1 MPAAP
6 RRRLAALLLGPLM
19 VIGLLLGLASPAEAQ
34 RFPQPVGIGAT
45 PDEIRTINLYFRFG
59 VATDNI
65 EFPIATGGTGGLIY
79 SVTGNPGLESLGF
92 SFDPTTRIFKG
103 TPKLAGAGQAGD
115 GFAFTYRVN
124 SSAGGGFA
132 IIFVKVTVCEGSGS
146 TGGATVCTPPDF
158 AALGFAAALA
168 GQRYT
173 VGTPITALTL
183 PVATGG
189 TGSSP
194 TFIYRLTSFG
204 GLPDG
209 LSFDAATRRLTGTP
223 TTAKQSTLTYRV
235 QDAASLKE
243 FSRQFPLDVN
253 AAAVAADTTP
263 PTVTLDTIA
272 EGVIGTAQDYD
283 ITFSEAVTGL
293 AVDDFSVSTNIVASG
308 DLVVNSVTPA
318 SGPSTTYTI
327 SITPRATAF
336 TLTLAADSVMDTA
349 TTPNMGPA
357 TAASVSGS
365 ATAPELPLITGPAT
379 LEISENTSNDTLLG
393 TYTTTAD
400 VRIFALITNVLDVD
414 LFRIRPNGELRFD
427 NSPVFSPDYEAPQDQ
442 GADNVYNLTIRG
454 LKIVDGDIQTLVQDL
469 DIVVTI
475 INVDEPGAISAITG
489 DVEVGQTLTAGTVT
503 DEDSPADGTPVSSI
517 THQWQS
523 AVDGTAAAAD
533 DAAWP
538 DISGATGA
546 TYEPV
551 VGDVGRIIRVVA
563 TYTDG
568 EGGGKKVASAATG
581 AVAAAATTAPTSDT
595 SLATL
600 TLTGSDGSEIT
611 LTPAFMAGVSVD
623 SPYTASVANGV
634 TSVTIAASST
644 HATTNIVVVVN
655 GAQVTGDKSP
665 SPVTVTGNLTEVGST
680 PNTIEIEVTAEDGNS
695 FESYDIRITR
705 AGPPPGI
712 ALRRD
717 TAADGGVNTDRLT
730 RNRDIDVT
738 LATGFDT
745 NSDTWEYSTDAGA
758 TDFVP
763 GTGTGF
769 TLPAVSADYA
779 ADQVRVRQ
787 TVDGIRSDF
796 AGLDAFTIDADAPT
810 ANLGTIT
817 GAVIDQAGQTH
828 DITFSEA
835 VAGLAAGDFSTSTGI
850 TVTAVSGSDGG
861 TDYTITYT
869 ATAASFN
876 LILSAGSVTDLAAW
890 PVAETSQAG
899 TATAPLPVIT
909 GPATLSI
916 PENTA
921 AGTRL
926 GTYTTTADVDNF
938 AVFTSVL
945 DGGLFRIESNGE
957 LRFENLPSFSPDY
970 EAPRD
975 VGADNVYNLT
985 IVGVRSRG
993 VEALTQDLNIAVTI
1007 INVDE
1012 PGAISAITGDA
1023 EVGQTLTA
1031 GTVTDEDSPPEGTPV
1046 SSITHQWQS
1055 AVDGTAADAAVDDAA
1070 WPDISGA
1077 TSATYDP
1084 VVGDVGRIIRVVAT
1098 YTDGEG
1104 GGKKVASAATGAVA
1118 AAPVTLST
1126 DSTLSALDVS
1136 AGTLNPTFNAATDAY
1151 AVSVGTDVASVTVTP
1166 TTTDDGA
1173 TVVVNGVAVASG
1185 QPSEAIDLNVG
1196 NNTIPIVVTA
1206 EDTSTQT
1213 YTVTVARAVPQPGIA
1228 LASDTARDGGT
1239 NTDRLTRN
1247 RSIVVTLH
1255 ADFQN
1260 DRDTWE
1266 WSSNSGNSHT
1276 TGSNT
1281 DRSFDL
1287 TASQATYNDNVVR
1300 ARQTVNGVVS
1310 EPAGLARFQH
1320 DTVKPTISLNDG
1332 GTSVTITKGDAYN
1345 DPVTADDALDGLI
1358 DPSHIDITGGP
1369 VEVDTAGEYTLT
1381 YNVMDSAGNAADPL
1395 TRTVT
1400 VSEPADTTAPV
1411 ITFVRF
1417 EHTGGI
1423 EVGTTTY
1430 LNEGDTITVFV
1441 QSDEPLAAASLANSV
1456 RFKFGDNPEAAQ
1468 DLGTATA
1475 ANQYSA
1481 VYTVKMENTNRVALV
1496 IDGVTDAGDNS
1507 VDNLEIP
1514 IDNVRIDTNPPTITL
1529 VGGPVTVAHGGTYT
1543 DDGVSGVG
1551 SQEDLETTIADP
1563 TAMTVNAVDTAAAG
1577 DYIYTYTATDRAG
1590 NEATLTRTVTVRQ
1603 PPPVVT
1609 PPATPIMVDENT
1621 AAVHTFIATTAATDG
1636 RTVASFA
1643 LGGTGADESLF
1654 EITSGG
1660 VLTFSTPPDFEAPTD
1675 ADNDNDYQ
1683 ITVTATD
1690 NGTLTETSAA
1700 VMVTVSVANVD
1711 EAGTATINGTAQVG
1725 QELTASVTDP
1735 DGAVTGV
1742 TYRWESNIGA
1752 GNYVAIGGATDATY
1766 TIDSALQDRR
1776 IRVFVTYTDGEGG
1789 GKKATSAP
1797 TAAVI
1802 AADDTTAPMVT
1813 DRFSALGLGKSTV
1826 GNRASVRITF
1836 SEAVTG
1842 LTSSDFTATNA
1853 TVNSVT
1859 PDSGTTTAYTV
1870 TYTPSMAGAVRLT
1883 LTADSVSD
1891 TAASPNMGPA
1901 SPVTATGTA
1910 EAATTEDTA
1919 KPRITATM
1927 TIAGLT
1933 TAEFDADK
1941 FRMGI
1946 AGLLNVPSGDVHILS
1961 IAAASVIVDYEV
1973 VTTADQLV
1981 ALAATLSGASAS
1993 QLRTASGQ
2001 TLAGGAAVTNTA
2013 PQTSQPPVAH
2023 AGLDQ
2028 RNVDTGAE
2036 VTLDGSGSTGD
2047 ELEYAWTQDTGA
2059 TVTLSSIAVVMPTFT
2074 APTLANDLEFTLT
2087 VTDRDGV
2094 TATDTVRIF
2103 VTASAAFRIALHEDT
2118 GIDGDGITSN
2128 GLVNVSNP
2136 GGSWTYSIDGGTTPS
2151 ATQLEAT
2158 TSFTLPEGMY
2168 GTNDV
2173 VASQVGEDVE
2183 TAELGAVT
2191 VDSTA
2196 PTVETFGD
2204 IAAGVI
2210 GTPQEHAI
2218 TFSEALDFVS
2228 ADITAAGA
2236 TVNRVTSDDGIIHS
2250 INFTPTEADFS
2261 LTLAVDSVMDLAGN
2275 EGPAA
2280 EASADGAAN
2289 QPPTAEAGPPQTE
2302 VAGMEVTLAG
2312 SGIDPDNDTLSYAWE
2327 HTLTDGNPP
2336 ATPITLTDTASP
2348 TFTPTAAGTYTF
2360 TLTVTDDGTPEGS
2373 GTDTVIITVTAN
2385 TAPAISG
2392 DATPNFAENAD
2403 TPVETYTATD
2413 AEGNAII
2420 WSITGGTDAA
2430 LFSIAPNN
2438 TAPNK
2443 GELTFNNPPDFE
2455 DDAHTETYE
2464 VTITATETN
2473 GVPSNLAGELA
2484 VTVTVTNV
2492 EEAGAISDI
2501 SGTARVSVELTAGTV
2516 TDADSPD
2523 GVEVGTI
2530 TYQWQS
2536 APGDTTDHAIGSA
2549 AYGAIASATNSTYT
2563 PAPADEGRL
2572 IRVIATYTDGHAGG
2586 KEVTSNPTAAVQAAT
2601 PTKPV
2606 VVAPTTTPIAFA
2618 ENDTAEVHS
2627 FSATP
2632 TGTRT
2637 IASYA
2642 LGGADAGAFSIT
2654 DAGVLTFST
2663 PPNFEAATDANTDND
2678 YEITITATDSESEAS
2693 DEIAVTV
2700 RVANAEDAGSV
2711 SAIGGTAQV
2720 GETLTAGTV
2729 VTDEDSADTIAITG
2743 HQWQRLPSG
2752 GGGPVNIGTD
2762 QVTYA
2767 VVVADLGATLR
2778 VVVSYTDD
2786 FGDNT
2791 DTATSEPTGAVQAA
2805 TPTKPVVVAPPTTPI
2820 AFAENDTAEV
2830 HSFSATPTGTRTIA
2844 SYALGGADAGAF
2856 SITDA
2861 GVLTFSTPPNF
2872 EAATDAN
2879 NDNVYEITITATD
2892 SESEASDAL
2901 AVTVRVA
2908 NAEDAGSVS
2917 AITGTAQVGETL
2929 TAGTVV
2935 TDQDSVGAISI
2946 TGHQWQRGD
2955 AAGENNT
2962 DIDGETGT
2970 TYLVVA
2976 ADEGNTLR
2984 VVVSYTDDFGGPDT
2998 AASNPTGAVQ
3008 AAAVTPMP
3016 TIALAMD
3023 TGTNTSDGIT
3033 SNGVVNVTGVTD
3045 GATWKHTIKGTTSAA
3060 LASTVTRFT
3069 LPEGVYLTSEV
3080 QVVQTVNSVDSA
3092 PATFGRQITVDS
3104 TTPTVTF
3111 GTITA
3116 GEIDA
3121 AQDHDITF
3129 SEDVTGLEV
3138 SDFSA
3143 SNNIVASG
3151 DLVVNSVTPA
3161 SGPSGPSTTYTISI
3175 TPRATAFSLTLAAD
3189 SVMDLA
3195 GNNGPVAE
3203 AIASGTATPAPT
3215 NTAPVANAGPDQPSV
3230 VTGASVTLDGTG
3242 SSDPDGDT
3250 LSYAW
3255 AHTLTDGS
3263 APAIALTDGDTASP
3277 TFTAP
3282 ATAGE
3287 LVFTLRVTDDATPSA
3302 SHTDTVTITVTAAA
3316 DTTAPTV
3323 TLGTITEGVI
3333 GTAQDHDITFSEA
3346 VTGLEV
3352 SDFSVSNNIVAS
3364 GDLVVNSVTPAS
3376 GPSTTYTI
3384 SITPRA
3390 TAFSL
3395 TLAADSVDDT
3405 AATPNTGPESAA
3417 SADGTAAPANQPPTA
3432 NAGNNQDVDTGA
3444 SVPLD
3449 GSGSSDPDGDTLT
3462 YAWAHTLTDGAAPT
3476 TAITLTGGDTASP
3489 TFDAPDTAGVL
3500 TFTLTVTDDGAPAA
3514 SHTDTVIIIVT
3525 RPPDTVPP
3533 VITLLGDSPFE
3544 VDQRTTYTDPGAT
3557 ANDDRDGD
3565 ISANILVGGDTVDT
3579 DTVGEYTV
3587 TYDVSDAADNTAD
3600 TVTRIVRVIA
3610 VRDLD
3615 ALNRVILP
3623 EVARAMADQNV
3634 SAIARRLEQARL
3646 PSRVGSSA
3654 SLGGASSLAGIA
3666 KSQGRSIADG
3676 QFDLQR
3682 LLSNSNFV
3690 LPLSAT
3696 GEGAADGTQLT
3707 LWGAGDYRDLKG
3719 ADGVRWSGDL
3729 FSMQLGLDAHLNER
3743 TILGVSVSG
3752 SKVELGYTNPSL
3764 ATSGDYDL
3772 DMTSVHPYLGW
3783 SAGSLDFWATLG
3795 YGKGELEIS
3804 EDGTQDIF
3812 SSDLSMQTLGLGANG
3827 VLMETGTT
3835 TLLLKTEA
3843 LSTQLEVDA
3852 SEEITAITQK
3862 AHRVRM
3868 TLEAIRGRSLN
3879 SGARL
3884 ETSLEAGMR
3893 YDGGDGETGAGAELG
3908 GGLRYASH
3916 GGGLVIEGKARALVG
3931 GKGDTEE
3938 WGLSGLIT
3946 YNPAANGRGLSF
3958 SLTPGYGVTASGV
3971 ERLWQQG
3978 LDDGLEAQGGND
3990 NNYTPNLDLRL
4001 DYGMDVPGM
4010 PGLVTPYTEFS
4021 FGATGDTY
4029 RLGLQWQRS
4038 KWFDLKLV
4046 TEREEGQ
4053 ITVEHRIYLEGEIV
4067 F

>member
-6 RRRLAALLLGPLM
+6 RLAALLLGPLM
-19 VIGLLLGLASPAEAQ
+19 VIGLLLGLASPAGAQ
-34 RFPQPVGIGAT
+34 SFPQPVGIGAT
-45 PDEIRTINLYFRFG
+45 PGETRALNLYFRFG

-65 EFPIATGGTGGLIY
+65 EFPIATGGIAPLTY

-92 SFDPTTRIFKG
+92 SFDPKTRIFKG

-115 GFAFTYRVN
+115 GFAFTYRAR

-132 IIFVKVTVCEGSGS
+132 LIFVKVTVCEGSGS

-568 EGGGKKVASAATG
+568 EGSGKKVASAATG

-1400 VSEPADTTAPV
+1400 VSEPVVATAPEPPV
-1411 ITFVRF
+1411 LSA
-1417 EHTGGI
+1417 G
-1423 EVGTTTY
+1423 
-1430 LNEGDTITVFV
+1430 TITDT
-1441 QSDEPLAAASLANSV
+1441 SIALSWD
-1456 RFKFGDNPEAAQ
+1456 
-1468 DLGTATA
+1468 
-1475 ANQYSA
+1475 A
-1481 VYTVKMENTNRVALV
+1481 VTNAE
-1496 IDGVTDAGDNS
+1496 S
-1507 VDNLEIP
+1507 
-1514 IDNVRIDTNPPTITL
+1514 
-1529 VGGPVTVAHGGTYT
+1529 Y
-1543 DDGVSGVG
+1543 
-1551 SQEDLETTIADP
+1551 
-1563 TAMTVNAVDTAAAG
+1563 
-1577 DYIYTYTATDRAG
+1577 
-1590 NEATLTRTVTVRQ
+1590 TLTR
-1603 PPPVVT
+1603 VV
-1609 PPATPIMVDENT
+1609 
-1621 AAVHTFIATTAATDG
+1621 G
-1636 RTVASFA
+1636 
-1643 LGGTGADESLF
+1643 GADVVVF
-1654 EITSGG
+1654 SG
-1660 VLTFSTPPDFEAPTD
+1660 
-1675 ADNDNDYQ
+1675 N
-1683 ITVTATD
+1683 
-1690 NGTLTETSAA
+1690 
-1700 VMVTVSVANVD
+1700 
-1711 EAGTATINGTAQVG
+1711 
-1725 QELTASVTDP
+1725 
-1735 DGAVTGV
+1735 
-1742 TYRWESNIGA
+1742 
-1752 GNYVAIGGATDATY
+1752 
-1766 TIDSALQDRR
+1766 AL
-1776 IRVFVTYTDGEGG
+1776 
-1789 GKKATSAP
+1789 
-1797 TAAVI
+1797 
-1802 AADDTTAPMVT
+1802 
-1813 DRFSALGLGKSTV
+1813 
-1826 GNRASVRITF
+1826 
-1836 SEAVTG
+1836 
-1842 LTSSDFTATNA
+1842 
-1853 TVNSVT
+1853 
-1859 PDSGTTTAYTV
+1859 
-1870 TYTPSMAGAVRLT
+1870 
-1883 LTADSVSD
+1883 
-1891 TAASPNMGPA
+1891 
-1901 SPVTATGTA
+1901 
-1910 EAATTEDTA
+1910 
-1919 KPRITATM
+1919 
-1927 TIAGLT
+1927 
-1933 TAEFDADK
+1933 
-1941 FRMGI
+1941 
-1946 AGLLNVPSGDVHILS
+1946 
-1961 IAAASVIVDYEV
+1961 
-1973 VTTADQLV
+1973 
-1981 ALAATLSGASAS
+1981 
-1993 QLRTASGQ
+1993 
-2001 TLAGGAAVTNTA
+2001 
-2013 PQTSQPPVAH
+2013 
-2023 AGLDQ
+2023 
-2028 RNVDTGAE
+2028 
-2036 VTLDGSGSTGD
+2036 
-2047 ELEYAWTQDTGA
+2047 
-2059 TVTLSSIAVVMPTFT
+2059 
-2074 APTLANDLEFTLT
+2074 
-2087 VTDRDGV
+2087 
-2094 TATDTVRIF
+2094 TATDTGLTAETSYKYV
-2103 VTASAAFRIALHEDT
+2103 VTVTVGGRTSAD
-2118 GIDGDGITSN
+2118 SN
-2128 GLVNVSNP
+2128 EVDATTLAAPV
-2136 GGSWTYSIDGGTTPS
+2136 TTP
-2151 ATQLEAT
+2151 
-2158 TSFTLPEGMY
+2158 
-2168 GTNDV
+2168 
-2173 VASQVGEDVE
+2173 
-2183 TAELGAVT
+2183 
-2191 VDSTA
+2191 A
-2196 PTVETFGD
+2196 PTVTVERLPDNSIKVSWDNIDGVDFTIYAIKTGEADAVIIALVTSPHTIATTDALFDTVNNADAIGVRGFAEGNPVGD
-2204 IAAGVI
+2204 HSAQITSDEVPDEAPAVTDTTPPTVTLGTIAEGVI
-2210 GTPQEHAI
+2210 GT
-2218 TFSEALDFVS
+2218 
-2228 ADITAAGA
+2228 
-2236 TVNRVTSDDGIIHS
+2236 
-2250 INFTPTEADFS
+2250 
-2261 LTLAVDSVMDLAGN
+2261 
-2275 EGPAA
+2275 
-2280 EASADGAAN
+2280 
-2289 QPPTAEAGPPQTE
+2289 
-2302 VAGMEVTLAG
+2302 
-2312 SGIDPDNDTLSYAWE
+2312 
-2327 HTLTDGNPP
+2327 
-2336 ATPITLTDTASP
+2336 
-2348 TFTPTAAGTYTF
+2348 
-2360 TLTVTDDGTPEGS
+2360 
-2373 GTDTVIITVTAN
+2373 
-2385 TAPAISG
+2385 
-2392 DATPNFAENAD
+2392 
-2403 TPVETYTATD
+2403 
-2413 AEGNAII
+2413 
-2420 WSITGGTDAA
+2420 
-2430 LFSIAPNN
+2430 
-2438 TAPNK
+2438 
-2443 GELTFNNPPDFE
+2443 
-2455 DDAHTETYE
+2455 
-2464 VTITATETN
+2464 
-2473 GVPSNLAGELA
+2473 
-2484 VTVTVTNV
+2484 
-2492 EEAGAISDI
+2492 
-2501 SGTARVSVELTAGTV
+2501 
-2516 TDADSPD
+2516 
-2523 GVEVGTI
+2523 
-2530 TYQWQS
+2530 
-2536 APGDTTDHAIGSA
+2536 
-2549 AYGAIASATNSTYT
+2549 
-2563 PAPADEGRL
+2563 
-2572 IRVIATYTDGHAGG
+2572 
-2586 KEVTSNPTAAVQAAT
+2586 
-2601 PTKPV
+2601 
-2606 VVAPTTTPIAFA
+2606 
-2618 ENDTAEVHS
+2618 
-2627 FSATP
+2627 
-2632 TGTRT
+2632 
-2637 IASYA
+2637 
-2642 LGGADAGAFSIT
+2642 
-2654 DAGVLTFST
+2654 
-2663 PPNFEAATDANTDND
+2663 
-2678 YEITITATDSESEAS
+2678 
-2693 DEIAVTV
+2693 
-2700 RVANAEDAGSV
+2700 
-2711 SAIGGTAQV
+2711 
-2720 GETLTAGTV
+2720 
-2729 VTDEDSADTIAITG
+2729 
-2743 HQWQRLPSG
+2743 
-2752 GGGPVNIGTD
+2752 
-2762 QVTYA
+2762 
-2767 VVVADLGATLR
+2767 
-2778 VVVSYTDD
+2778 
-2786 FGDNT
+2786 
-2791 DTATSEPTGAVQAA
+2791 
-2805 TPTKPVVVAPPTTPI
+2805 
-2820 AFAENDTAEV
+2820 
-2830 HSFSATPTGTRTIA
+2830 
-2844 SYALGGADAGAF
+2844 
-2856 SITDA
+2856 
-2861 GVLTFSTPPNF
+2861 
-2872 EAATDAN
+2872 
-2879 NDNVYEITITATD
+2879 
-2892 SESEASDAL
+2892 
-2901 AVTVRVA
+2901 
-2908 NAEDAGSVS
+2908 
-2917 AITGTAQVGETL
+2917 
-2929 TAGTVV
+2929 
-2935 TDQDSVGAISI
+2935 
-2946 TGHQWQRGD
+2946 
-2955 AAGENNT
+2955 
-2962 DIDGETGT
+2962 
-2970 TYLVVA
+2970 
-2976 ADEGNTLR
+2976 
-2984 VVVSYTDDFGGPDT
+2984 
-2998 AASNPTGAVQ
+2998 
-3008 AAAVTPMP
+3008 
-3016 TIALAMD
+3016 
-3023 TGTNTSDGIT
+3023 
-3033 SNGVVNVTGVTD
+3033 
-3045 GATWKHTIKGTTSAA
+3045 
-3060 LASTVTRFT
+3060 
-3069 LPEGVYLTSEV
+3069 
-3080 QVVQTVNSVDSA
+3080 
-3092 PATFGRQITVDS
+3092 
-3104 TTPTVTF
+3104 
-3111 GTITA
+3111 
-3116 GEIDA
+3116 
-3121 AQDHDITF
+3121 AQDYDITF
-3129 SEDVTGLEV
+3129 SEEVTGLAV
-3138 SDFSA
+3138 DDFSV
-3143 SNNIVASG
+3143 STDIVASG

-3161 SGPSGPSTTYTISI
+3161 SGPSATYTISI
-3175 TPRATAFSLTLAAD
+3175 IPRATAFTLTLTAN
-3189 SVMDLA
+3189 SVMDTA
-3195 GNNGPVAE
+3195 APANMGPAT
-3203 AIASGTATPAPT
+3203 AASASGSATAGVALSAPGDQSYTLGTAVDLTLSAATGGTGALTYTLTGPADAALPDGLTFTAGTRTLSGTPGMAATTELTYTVTDANDATATADFTVTVNAGLVLTAPDNQSYTVDTAITALVLPAATGGTGTLRYALTGLPAGLSFNAGTRTLSGTPTAAAATELTYTVTDTNDASTSQTFTVTVNTGLALPAPDDQGYT
-3215 NTAPVANAGPDQPSV
+3215 VDTAIDALVLPEATGGTGPLSYTLTGPAGSALPAGLSFDENSRTLSGTPDTEAVTILTYTVTDANDATTMVTFTVTVNDGVTLPALSAQSYTLNAEIADLVLSAASGGTAPLTYALTGALPAGLTFNAASRRLTGTPTAVTSATTLTYTVTDANDATASQAFTVTVNDGVTLPAPDAQSYTLNAEIADLVLSAASGGTAPLTYALTNLPDGLDFDADAGTRTLSGTPGTEGSTTLTYTVTDTNGATASQTFTVTVNAGLVLTAPDNQSYTVDTAIDALILPAATGGTGTLRYALTGLPAGLSFNAGTRTLSGTPTAVTSATTLTYTVTDDNGASTSQTFTVTVNDGLVLTDPTNQFHTVNTAITDLQLPEASGGTGPLSYTLTGPADAALPDGLTFTAGTLTLSGTPTAAASTELTYTVTDANGATASQTFTVAVNTGLALSAPPAPSYTVDTAIDALVLSAATGGTGALTYTLTGPAGSALPGGLTFTAGTRTLSGTPSTADVTVLTYTVTDTNGATATADFAVTVNAGLTLTAPDNQSYTVNTAIDALVLLEASGGTAPLNYTLTGLNSADLSEVPGLTFTAGTRTLSGTPTAVTSATTLTYTVTDANGATASQTFMVTVDEARTPPPPRPTVPTPEPDPEPEPNTAPMADAGAPPIAAE
-3230 VTGASVTLDGTG
+3230 GATVTLNGRG
-3242 SSDPDGDT
+3242 SSDPDDDT
-3250 LSYAW
+3250 LTYAW
-3255 AHTLTDGS
+3255 RQTGGTSVSLSGAN
-3263 APAIALTDGDTASP
+3263 TATP
-3277 TFTAP
+3277 GFTAP
-3282 ATAGE
+3282 SLLSADAE
-3287 LVFTLRVTDDATPSA
+3287 LVFRLTVSDGSLSATDTVTVTVTHVNDAPGADAGEPQTVAEGATVTLRGTGTDPDGDDVALRYAWSQTDTGAPRVSLSGADTATPSFTA
-3302 SHTDTVTITVTAAA
+3302 PSLLSADAELVFSLTVSDGSLSATDTVTITVTR
-3316 DTTAPTV
+3316 
-3323 TLGTITEGVI
+3323 
-3333 GTAQDHDITFSEA
+3333 
-3346 VTGLEV
+3346 
-3352 SDFSVSNNIVAS
+3352 
-3364 GDLVVNSVTPAS
+3364 
-3376 GPSTTYTI
+3376 
-3384 SITPRA
+3384 PR
-3390 TAFSL
+3390 
-3395 TLAADSVDDT
+3395 
-3405 AATPNTGPESAA
+3405 
-3417 SADGTAAPANQPPTA
+3417 
-3432 NAGNNQDVDTGA
+3432 
-3444 SVPLD
+3444 
-3449 GSGSSDPDGDTLT
+3449 
-3462 YAWAHTLTDGAAPT
+3462 
-3476 TAITLTGGDTASP
+3476 
-3489 TFDAPDTAGVL
+3489 
-3500 TFTLTVTDDGAPAA
+3500 
-3514 SHTDTVIIIVT
+3514 DTVA
-3525 RPPDTVPP
+3525 P
-3533 VITLLGDSPFE
+3533 VITLLGDSPLD
-3544 VDQRTTYTDPGAT
+3544 VNQGATYTDPGAT
-3557 ANDDRDGD
+3557 ASDDTDGD
-3565 ISANILVGGDTVDT
+3565 LSAGIVVGGDTVDT
-3579 DTVGEYTV
+3579 DTIGAYNV
-3587 TYDVSDAADNTAD
+3587 TYDVSDAAGNAAA
-3600 TVTRIVRVIA
+3600 TVTRIVRVVVA
-3610 VRDLD
+3610 RDLA
-3615 ALNRVILP
+3615 ALNEAILP
-3623 EVARAMADQNV
+3623 EVARDIADRNV
-3634 SAIARRLEQARL
+3634 SAIARRIEQARL

-3654 SLGGASSLAGIA
+3654 SLGGASSLAEIA
-3666 KSQGRSIADG
+3666 TSQGSTVADG
-3676 QFDLQR
+3676 RFDLQR
-3682 LLSNSNFV
+3682 LLNNSNFV
-3690 LPLSAT
+3690 LPLNAT
-3696 GEGAADGTQLT
+3696 DAGAADGGTQLT

-3729 FSMQLGLDAHLNER
+3729 FSLQLGLDAHLNER
-3743 TILGVSVSG
+3743 TILGVSVSK
-3752 SKVELGYTNPSL
+3752 SQVELDYTTPGPAAGGN
-3764 ATSGDYDL
+3764 YDL
-3772 DMTSVHPYLGW
+3772 DITSVHPYLGW

-3795 YGKGELEIS
+3795 YGEGELEIS
-3804 EDGTQDIF
+3804 ADGGAQTDIP

-3827 VLMETGTT
+3827 VLMATGTT

-3852 SEEITAITQK
+3852 SEEITAITQQ

-3868 TLEAIRGRSLN
+3868 TLEAIRGHSLD

-3884 ETSLEAGMR
+3884 ETSLEAGLR

-3908 GGLRYASH
+3908 GGLRYASDS
-3916 GGGLVIEGKARALVG
+3916 GGLVIEGRARALVG

-3978 LDDGLEAQGGND
+3978 LDDGLEAQGGTD
-3990 NNYTPNLDLRL
+3990 GNNYTPNLNLRL
-4001 DYGMDVPGM
+4001 DYGMDVSAM

-4046 TEREEGQ
+4046 AEREAGQ
-4053 ITVEHRIYLEGEIV
+4053 ITADHRIYIEGEIV

>member
-1 MPAAP
+1 MNKT
-6 RRRLAALLLGPLM
+6 
-19 VIGLLLGLASPAEAQ
+19 I
-34 RFPQPVGIGAT
+34 T
-45 PDEIRTINLYFRFG
+45 P
-59 VATDNI
+59 
-65 EFPIATGGTGGLIY
+65 
-79 SVTGNPGLESLGF
+79 
-92 SFDPTTRIFKG
+92 
-103 TPKLAGAGQAGD
+103 
-115 GFAFTYRVN
+115 
-124 SSAGGGFA
+124 
-132 IIFVKVTVCEGSGS
+132 FV
-146 TGGATVCTPPDF
+146 
-158 AALGFAAALA
+158 FAAALLAAMLASTGVAHAQAVTYAPGQTAIRADSFSIRTSGTQTSVNFFPLKTGTYTVVA
-168 GQRYT
+168 GGQTKNVTVTADDAGDEASIVFTLGDAVGDAVLSFGGNEVARASLEQPAIEAGSFNIVTSGTQTLVGFTPLKAGIYT
-173 VGTPITALTL
+173 VVADGQTKTLTVASDELGDDLGILFMFGNAVAGDAVLSFGGVEVARAPLGGPAIEAGSFEITYSADRRTAIVVWTPLKAGTYTVTLAGRTNTRIATSSELGNPVNVEFGFGSAAIGGTAVLSFGGVEVARQKVGTPRPTIHLRTPDDKAFADGANRITRTGVLVVLAGHFTAGPPLTGDTWEVSTNSGADYNHTLIKL
-183 PVATGG
+183 PLERPDVRVRLTRE
-189 TGSSP
+189 GSYTDNQVRARQTISRVRSP
-194 TFIYRLTSFG
+194 FAGLAAFIYDATPPVITLTG
-204 GLPDG
+204 
-209 LSFDAATRRLTGTP
+209 DARIVLNVGETYTDQGATAADKLDDNVPTPTASDTVDTGTAGTYTVTYSATDHAGNVGTATREVVVQGQAANRNPLANAGLDQGVDTGAEVTLNGAVSSDPDTGDTLSYAWTHTLTDGNPP
-223 TTAKQSTLTYRV
+223 TTAITLT
-235 QDAASLKE
+235 
-243 FSRQFPLDVN
+243 
-253 AAAVAADTTP
+253 DTVR
-263 PTVTLDTIA
+263 PTF
-272 EGVIGTAQDYD
+272 TA
-283 ITFSEAVTGL
+283 
-293 AVDDFSVSTNIVASG
+293 
-308 DLVVNSVTPA
+308 
-318 SGPSTTYTI
+318 
-327 SITPRATAF
+327 
-336 TLTLAADSVMDTA
+336 
-349 TTPNMGPA
+349 PA
-357 TAASVSGS
+357 TAATLTFSLIVTDDDDAASPADTVTITVTVPNQRPVANAGPDQPNAVVNREVTLSGS
-365 ATAPELPLITGPAT
+365 GDDPDGDNSALIYFWGQASGPDVDLSNDGVARPTFTPAKAGIYVFDLTVIDDGGVVRGTTDMVIITVSAATTDTTAPVLTFDRFEHTGGEVVAT
-379 LEISENTSNDTLLG
+379 TTFLNEGDTLTAFVNSDEALAATSLVGAALFDFDGLERAVQDLQPVAGVANQYMATYTITTADDDAGTQFNVRGVTDTADSVNTAPDFRHPLGTVTIDTSVPVIALEGASPVAVAHGG
-393 TYTTTAD
+393 TYTDAED
-400 VRIFALITNVLDVD
+400 
-414 LFRIRPNGELRFD
+414 
-427 NSPVFSPDYEAPQDQ
+427 
-442 GADNVYNLTIRG
+442 
-454 LKIVDGDIQTLVQDL
+454 
-469 DIVVTI
+469 
-475 INVDEPGAISAITG
+475 
-489 DVEVGQTLTAGTVT
+489 AG
-503 DEDSPADGTPVSSI
+503 
-517 THQWQS
+517 
-523 AVDGTAAAAD
+523 
-533 DAAWP
+533 
-538 DISGATGA
+538 ISGA
-546 TYEPV
+546 
-551 VGDVGRIIRVVA
+551 
-563 TYTDG
+563 
-568 EGGGKKVASAATG
+568 EGGD
-581 AVAAAATTAPTSDT
+581 TTAMTT
-595 SLATL
+595 
-600 TLTGSDGSEIT
+600 TGPDAMT
-611 LTPAFMAGVSVD
+611 
-623 SPYTASVANGV
+623 
-634 TSVTIAASST
+634 
-644 HATTNIVVVVN
+644 VN
-655 GAQVTGDKSP
+655 GIAVDT
-665 SPVTVTGNLTEVGST
+665 TT
-680 PNTIEIEVTAEDGNS
+680 PG
-695 FESYDIRITR
+695 
-705 AGPPPGI
+705 
-712 ALRRD
+712 
-717 TAADGGVNTDRLT
+717 
-730 RNRDIDVT
+730 
-738 LATGFDT
+738 
-745 NSDTWEYSTDAGA
+745 
-758 TDFVP
+758 
-763 GTGTGF
+763 
-769 TLPAVSADYA
+769 
-779 ADQVRVRQ
+779 
-787 TVDGIRSDF
+787 
-796 AGLDAFTIDADAPT
+796 
-810 ANLGTIT
+810 
-817 GAVIDQAGQTH
+817 
-828 DITFSEA
+828 
-835 VAGLAAGDFSTSTGI
+835 
-850 TVTAVSGSDGG
+850 
-861 TDYTITYT
+861 DYTITY
-869 ATAASFN
+869 
-876 LILSAGSVTDLAAW
+876 IVTDR
-890 PVAETSQAG
+890 AG
-899 TATAPLPVIT
+899 
-909 GPATLSI
+909 
-916 PENTA
+916 
-921 AGTRL
+921 
-926 GTYTTTADVDNF
+926 
-938 AVFTSVL
+938 
-945 DGGLFRIESNGE
+945 
-957 LRFENLPSFSPDY
+957 
-970 EAPRD
+970 
-975 VGADNVYNLT
+975 NV
-985 IVGVRSRG
+985 
-993 VEALTQDLNIAVTI
+993 
-1007 INVDE
+1007 
-1012 PGAISAITGDA
+1012 
-1023 EVGQTLTA
+1023 
-1031 GTVTDEDSPPEGTPV
+1031 
-1046 SSITHQWQS
+1046 
-1055 AVDGTAADAAVDDAA
+1055 
-1070 WPDISGA
+1070 
-1077 TSATYDP
+1077 
-1084 VVGDVGRIIRVVAT
+1084 
-1098 YTDGEG
+1098 
-1104 GGKKVASAATGAVA
+1104 
-1118 AAPVTLST
+1118 
-1126 DSTLSALDVS
+1126 
-1136 AGTLNPTFNAATDAY
+1136 
-1151 AVSVGTDVASVTVTP
+1151 
-1166 TTTDDGA
+1166 
-1173 TVVVNGVAVASG
+1173 
-1185 QPSEAIDLNVG
+1185 
-1196 NNTIPIVVTA
+1196 
-1206 EDTSTQT
+1206 
-1213 YTVTVARAVPQPGIA
+1213 
-1228 LASDTARDGGT
+1228 
-1239 NTDRLTRN
+1239 
-1247 RSIVVTLH
+1247 
-1255 ADFQN
+1255 
-1260 DRDTWE
+1260 
-1266 WSSNSGNSHT
+1266 
-1276 TGSNT
+1276 SNT
-1281 DRSFDL
+1281 
-1287 TASQATYNDNVVR
+1287 
-1300 ARQTVNGVVS
+1300 
-1310 EPAGLARFQH
+1310 
-1320 DTVKPTISLNDG
+1320 
-1332 GTSVTITKGDAYN
+1332 
-1345 DPVTADDALDGLI
+1345 
-1358 DPSHIDITGGP
+1358 
-1369 VEVDTAGEYTLT
+1369 
-1381 YNVMDSAGNAADPL
+1381 L

-1400 VSEPADTTAPV
+1400 VGAAPGANTVPTSDAGPDQPDEVVGRPVTLKGSGSDSETATDDLIYFWSQSDGPDATLSNERVARPTFTPPRAGIYRFDLTVTDTGNPPMLTTDSVIITVSAVPVTDTAPPM
-1411 ITFVRF
+1411 ITFDRF
-1417 EHTGGI
+1417 THTGG
-1423 EVGTTTY
+1423 EVVGTTTF
-1430 LNEGDTITVFV
+1430 LNVGDTLTAFV
-1441 QSDEPLAAASLANSV
+1441 NSDEPLAAASLV
-1456 RFKFGDNPEAAQ
+1456 DAALF
-1468 DLGTATA
+1468 DFDGSARATQNLLRVGVT
-1475 ANQYSA
+1475 NQYRA
-1481 VYTVKMENTNRVALV
+1481 TYTIKPE
-1496 IDGVTDAGDNS
+1496 DD
-1507 VDNLEIP
+1507 
-1514 IDNVRIDTNPPTITL
+1514 DTNPRFNVRGVMDTADSANTTDDFSHLLGRVTVDNSAPVITL
-1529 VGGPVTVAHGGTYT
+1529 LGNSAVAVAHGGAYT
-1543 DDGVSGVG
+1543 DAGVSVVERG
-1551 SQEDLETTIADP
+1551 DPLETTVAGPDGA
-1563 TAMTVNAVDTAAAG
+1563 TAVDTDTAG
-1577 DYIYTYTATDRAG
+1577 DYIYTYIATDRAG
-1590 NEATLTRTVTVRQ
+1590 NVSNTLTRTVTVGAAPGANTVPTSDAGPDQPDEVVGRPVTLKGSGSDSETATDDLIYFWSQSDGPDATLSNERVARPTFTPPRAGIYRFDLTVTDTGNPPMLTTDSVIITVSAVPVTDTAPPMITFDRFEHTGGEVVGTTTFLNEGDTLTAFVNSDEPLAATSLVDAAFFDFDGSARATQNLLRVGVTNQYKATYTIKPEDDDTNPRFNVRGVMDTADSANTTDDFSHLLGRVTVDNSAPVITLLGNSAVAVAHGDAYTDMGVSGVLRGETLQTTVAGPDGATALDTNTAGDYTYTYIATDPAGNVSDPVTRTVTVRQ
-1603 PPPVVT
+1603 PAPVVT
-1609 PPATPIMVDENT
+1609 PPPTPIMVAENT
-1621 AAVHTFIATTAATDG
+1621 ATVHTFIATTTATDG

-1643 LGGTGADESLF
+1643 LGGADAGDFS
-1654 EITSGG
+1654 ITNAG
-1660 VLTFSTPPDFEAPTD
+1660 VLTFDPAPNFEAPTD
-1675 ADNDNDYQ
+1675 ANTDNDYE

-1690 NGTLTETSAA
+1690 NGTPTETSAA
-1700 VMVTVSVANVD
+1700 VTVTVSVANVD
-1711 EAGTATINGTAQVG
+1711 EAGTATIAGIAQVG
-1725 QELTASVTDP
+1725 VELTASATDP
-1735 DGAVTGV
+1735 DGAVTAPQ
-1742 TYRWESNIGA
+1742 YEWRSAAGA
-1752 GNYVAIGGATDATY
+1752 VSAPRDIATY
-1766 TIDSALQDRR
+1766 TPDADDVGRTLWVTVIYSDPVYGNK
-1776 IRVFVTYTDGEGG
+1776 RV
-1789 GKKATSAP
+1789 TSAP
-1797 TAAVI
+1797 TAAVL
-1802 AADDTTAPMVT
+1802 AVPDTTAPMVT
-1813 DRFSALGLGKSTV
+1813 NFPALGESTV
-1826 GNRASVRITF
+1826 GNQASVKIAF
-1836 SEAVTG
+1836 DEAVTG
-1842 LTSSDFTATNA
+1842 LTSGDFTATRA

-1859 PDSGTTTAYTV
+1859 PNSGANTTYLV

-1883 LTADSVSD
+1883 LTANSVSD
-1891 TAASPNMGPA
+1891 AAATPNMGPA

-1910 EAATTEDTA
+1910 EAAATEDTT
-1919 KPRITATM
+1919 KPRITAQM

-1941 FRMGI
+1941 FRMGM
-1946 AGLLNVPSGDVHILS
+1946 ARLLNVRSDDVHILS
-1961 IAAASVIVDYEV
+1961 IAAASVIVEYEV

-1981 ALAATLSGASAS
+1981 ALAATLSGAGAS

-2001 TLAGGAAVTNTA
+2001 TLPGGAAVTNTA
-2013 PQTSQPPVAH
+2013 PQTSQPPVAN

-2028 RNVDTGAE
+2028 RNVDTGAM

-2059 TVTLSSIAVVMPTFT
+2059 TVTLSSITVVMPTFT
-2074 APTLANDLEFTLT
+2074 APTLANDLVFTLT
-2087 VTDRDGV
+2087 VTDKDGV

-2103 VTASAAFRIALHEDT
+2103 VTASTAFRIALHEDT

-2136 GGSWTYSIDGGTTPS
+2136 GVGWSYTTNGGTTS
-2151 ATQLEAT
+2151 IVGTGA
-2158 TSFTLPEGMY
+2158 TSFTLPEGVY
-2168 GTNDV
+2168 DANDV

-2191 VDSTA
+2191 VDSTV
-2196 PTVETFGD
+2196 PTVETFGA

-2210 GTPQEHAI
+2210 GTPQEHDI

-2228 ADITAAGA
+2228 ADITAEGA
-2236 TVNRVTSDDGIIHS
+2236 TVNRVTSNDGITHT
-2250 INFTPTEADFS
+2250 INFTPTEAAFS
-2261 LTLAVDSVMDLAGN
+2261 LTLAINSVMDLAGN

-2312 SGIDPDNDTLSYAWE
+2312 SGDDPDGNNDDLTYSWALTGGTGITLSDA
-2327 HTLTDGNPP
+2327 NS
-2336 ATPITLTDTASP
+2336 AAP

-2360 TLTVTDDGTPEGS
+2360 TLTVTDADTPEGS

-2385 TAPAISG
+2385 TAPEITAG
-2392 DATPNFAENAD
+2392 NATPNYAENAD

-2438 TAPNK
+2438 AAPNK

-2473 GVPSNLAGELA
+2473 GVPSNLASAPLA

-2492 EEAGAISDI
+2492 EEPGAIGDI
-2501 SGTARVSVELTAGTV
+2501 TGTARVSVELTAGTV
-2516 TDADSPD
+2516 TDPDSPD

-2572 IRVIATYTDGHAGG
+2572 IRVIATYTDGEGSG

-2606 VVAPTTTPIAFA
+2606 V
-2618 ENDTAEVHS
+2618 
-2627 FSATP
+2627 
-2632 TGTRT
+2632 
-2637 IASYA
+2637 
-2642 LGGADAGAFSIT
+2642 
-2654 DAGVLTFST
+2654 T
-2663 PPNFEAATDANTDND
+2663 PPT
-2678 YEITITATDSESEAS
+2678 
-2693 DEIAVTV
+2693 
-2700 RVANAEDAGSV
+2700 
-2711 SAIGGTAQV
+2711 
-2720 GETLTAGTV
+2720 
-2729 VTDEDSADTIAITG
+2729 
-2743 HQWQRLPSG
+2743 
-2752 GGGPVNIGTD
+2752 
-2762 QVTYA
+2762 
-2767 VVVADLGATLR
+2767 
-2778 VVVSYTDD
+2778 
-2786 FGDNT
+2786 
-2791 DTATSEPTGAVQAA
+2791 
-2805 TPTKPVVVAPPTTPI
+2805 TTPI

-3938 WGLSGLIT
+3938 WGLSGLIKL
-3946 YNPAANGRGLSF
+3946 NPAANGRGLSF
-3958 SLTPGYGVTASGV
+3958 SLTPGYGATASGV

-3978 LDDGLEAQGGND
+3978 LDDGLGAQGGND

-4046 TEREEGQ
+4046 AEREEGR
-4053 ITVEHRIYLEGEIV
+4053 ITADHRIYLEGEIV